1 MGKDLYYMSSMIN
14 ETINFPFS
22 FISGRAEDL
31 PTAGF
36 RSLESETATKQYSH
50 LMSLVAIGVF
60 RKHMGQSGDTTSLA
74 APLTTALDRLR
85 LAIDQQSE
93 VAIQRQCLHAVFI
106 TLVIDRQADTVP
118 EINFPLV
125 RFACIP
131 FREYPAEL

>member
-1 MGKDLYYMSSMIN
+1 MGMDLYYMSSMII
-14 ETINFPFS
+14 ETINFTFS

-36 RSLESETATKQYSH
+36 RSLESETATKHYSH

-60 RKHMGQSGDTTSLA
+60 RKYMGQSGDTTSLA

-85 LAIDQQSE
+85 LSIDQQSE

-106 TLVIDRQADTVP
+106 MMP
-118 EINFPLV
+118 V
-125 RFACIP
+125 RP
-131 FREYPAEL
+131 